1 MEVFV
6 VKFDHKA
13 PSTRSTDG
21 LKSRKVDCWIR
32 TGPPPFFFLPSL
44 TEETGKWL
52 SWERVSS
59 VSRWSR
65 MSTEPLVGGQGP
77 LLPCG
82 STPMGGS
89 LTTVPS
95 LPGVSLSH
103 LALFLV
109 TLTLKLLL
117 PLSCPPSSMWR
128 GRPDPAYYLAGGV
141 CGPDHP
147 FVRAGGG
154 LGDDLV
160 QYSHLYRRTWGT
172 VIYPNDSAL
181 SVTNYV
187 TSNTS

>member
-1 MEVFV
+1 M
-6 VKFDHKA
+6 
-13 PSTRSTDG
+13 STDG
-21 LKSRKVDCWIR
+21 LKSRKVDCWIC
-32 TGPPPFFFLPSL
+32 TDAFFFLSSL
-44 TEETGKWL
+44 TEEAGKWL

-65 MSTEPLVGGQGP
+65 RSTEPSVGGQEP
-77 LLPCG
+77 LFPCG

-117 PLSCPPSSMWR
+117 PLSCPPSPVWR

-141 CGPDHP
+141 CGPEPSFFEPNKALEMIWSNIPIYIEELRHSNMP
-147 FVRAGGG
+147 EWLSPVSNEPC
-154 LGDDLV
+154 DLKHV
-160 QYSHLYRRTWGT
+160 ITVWGKK
-172 VIYPNDSAL
+172 
-181 SVTNYV
+181 
-187 TSNTS
+187 